1 MKREEL
7 KELQLSDEQIDKV
20 MGLHGQTV
28 NELNGKV
35 ASLTTERDTLTE
47 QVTQSTQQLKELG
60 KSNSDNK
67 ELQEQ
72 IKQLQEANTQL
83 STDGEAKLQEA
94 NKNYAVDLALREAGA
109 RDPKAVMPFIDGS
122 IVKMDGGKLVGL
134 DEQLKSIQAD
144 KDFLFQT
151 SDNNPGDNKPN
162 ITLGGNATPP
172 SGGEKSVVQKIQERL
187 GK

>member
-72 IKQLQEANTQL
+72 IKQLQETNAQL
-83 STDGEAKLQEA
+83 ATDGDAKLKEA

-109 RDPKAVMPFIDGS
+109 RDVKAVLPFIDGS
-122 IVKMDGGKLVGL
+122 IVKMDGDKLVGL
-134 DEQLKSIQAD
+134 DEQLKSIQTD
-144 KDFLFQT
+144 KDFLFQKAGNDDGK
-151 SDNNPGDNKPN
+151 SNPN
-162 ITLGGNATPP
+162 ITFGGNPNPP
-172 SGGEKSVVQKIQERL
+172 ANGEKSTVQKIQERL